1 MIHGERRSRAKTT
14 TTLTKEY
21 AMTQAANTTN
31 SVLDQRLLKI
41 VIGILSAMV
50 SILITIGT
58 WHINSQSS
66 QIGSLTIAVN
76 ESVIQQR
83 ELFVKIENFERHLMK
98 SDQSIQSLERRMNSL
113 EIRVE
118 RIDEKVSAK

>member
-1 MIHGERRSRAKTT
+1 
-14 TTLTKEY
+14 
-21 AMTQAANTTN
+21 MTQAANTTN

-83 ELFVKIENFERHLMK
+83 ELFVKLENFERHLMK
-98 SDQSIQSLERRMNSL
+98 SDQSIQSLERRMNSI

>member
-1 MIHGERRSRAKTT
+1 
-14 TTLTKEY
+14 
-21 AMTQAANTTN
+21 MTQVAQTTN
-31 SVLDQRLLKI
+31 AVLDQRLLKI

-58 WHINSQSS
+58 WHINNQSS

-83 ELFVKIENFERHLMK
+83 ELFIKLENFERHLMRN
-98 SDQSIQSLERRMNSL
+98 DRSIQALESRMNSL
-113 EIRVE
+113 ELKVE

>member
-1 MIHGERRSRAKTT
+1 
-14 TTLTKEY
+14 
-21 AMTQAANTTN
+21 MTQAANTTN

>member
-1 MIHGERRSRAKTT
+1 
-14 TTLTKEY
+14 
-21 AMTQAANTTN
+21 MTQVAQTTAQTTN
-31 SVLDQRLLKI
+31 AVLDQRLLKI

-83 ELFVKIENFERHLMK
+83 ELFIKLENFERHLMRN
-98 SDQSIQSLERRMNSL
+98 DRSIQTLEQRMNSL
-113 EIRVE
+113 EIKVE
-118 RIDEKVSAK
+118 RIDEKVSAKI

>member
-1 MIHGERRSRAKTT
+1 MTT
-14 TTLTKEY
+14 AHVHT
-21 AMTQAANTTN
+21 
-31 SVLDQRLLKI
+31 VFDQRLLKI
-41 VIGILSAMV
+41 VIVILSFLI
-50 SILITIGT
+50 SILMGIGT
-58 WHINSQSS
+58 WHLNSQSS
-66 QIGSLTIAVN
+66 QIGSLAAAVN

-83 ELFVKIENFERHLMK
+83 ELFVKLENFERHLMK

>member
-1 MIHGERRSRAKTT
+1 
-14 TTLTKEY
+14 
-21 AMTQAANTTN
+21 MTQAANTTN

-66 QIGSLTIAVN
+66 QIGSLTVAVN

-83 ELFVKIENFERHLMK
+83 ELFVKLENFERHLMK
-98 SDQSIQSLERRMNSL
+98 SDQSIQSLERRMNSI

>member
-1 MIHGERRSRAKTT
+1 
-14 TTLTKEY
+14 
-21 AMTQAANTTN
+21 MTQAANTTN

-66 QIGSLTIAVN
+66 QIGSLTVAVN

-83 ELFVKIENFERHLMK
+83 ELFVKLENSDRHLMK
-98 SDQSIQSLERRMNSL
+98 SDQSIQSLERRMNSI